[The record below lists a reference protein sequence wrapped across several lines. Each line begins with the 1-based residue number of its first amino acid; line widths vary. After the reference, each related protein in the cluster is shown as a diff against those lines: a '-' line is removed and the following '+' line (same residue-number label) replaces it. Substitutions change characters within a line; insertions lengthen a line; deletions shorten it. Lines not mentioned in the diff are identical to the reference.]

1 MSLFLDEA
9 YGQPKAVRDTVAS
22 YFDIRD
28 ELRNVVKDARAGKY
42 RRIVMTGMGN
52 SYYALLPSW
61 IRLNRAGFNV
71 QMVETSEL
79 LHYMVDVL
87 EGSLLVVVSRS
98 GETVEVVRLLDAAPS
113 NVFTLAI
120 TDNPT
125 STLASRSDLTIQTKA
140 GEEHL
145 AASKSHLAL
154 LTALHLLSAELAG
167 VDLEPERRKLLKAA
181 DLIEDYQRRGLEEA
195 KPMGER
201 LAECSSLVIVSRG
214 PTVSSAYTGALIMK
228 EMAKIHCEGYS
239 AAQFRHGPM
248 EIVNPKVGVIVMAGP
263 TETRELNVKM
273 ASETARLGAPTVLI
287 DYGETEGCEGCMVIK
302 VGTPPDG
309 YVDPLIELPPV
320 YMVTYHLALKRGAP
334 LKFVKTG
341 KVTLVE

>member
-9 YGQPKAVRDTVAS
+9 YGQPKAIRDTVAS
-22 YFDIRD
+22 YFEVRD
-28 ELRNVVKDARAGKY
+28 GLKPVLEDAKKGKF

-61 IRLNRAGFNV
+61 IRLNKAGFNV

-79 LHYMVDVL
+79 LHYMVDIL
-87 EGSLLVVVSRS
+87 EESLLVIVSRS

-113 NVFTLAI
+113 SVFTLAI
-120 TDNPT
+120 TDNPS
-125 STLASRSDLTIQTKA
+125 STLASRSKLTIPTKA

-154 LTALHLLSAELAG
+154 LTALHLLSADLAG
-167 VDLEPERRKLLKAA
+167 VDLESERRKLLEAA
-181 DLIEDYQRRGLEEA
+181 DIVEDYQRRGLDEA

-201 LAECSSLVIVSRG
+201 LSECSSLVIVSRG

-263 TETRELNVKM
+263 AETRGLNVKM
-273 ASETARLGAPTVLI
+273 ASETAKLGAPTILI
-287 DYGETEGCEGCMVIK
+287 DYGEAEGCEGCMVIK
-302 VGTPPDG
+302 VGAPPDG
-309 YVDPLIELPPV
+309 YVYPLIELPPI
-320 YMVTYHLALKRGAP
+320 YMITYHLALKRGAP